1 MYLKAWQSVHKNVI
15 EDFLHFLNKRS
26 GDYILKGGTA
36 LMMCYDLDR
45 FSEDIDLDSRNK
57 SQIGKSVK
65 EFCTRNGYTYR
76 VAKDTETVKRFMVN
90 YGNETRPLKIEISYR
105 NRRFDPLEYTKIN
118 GITVY
123 NIEKLAILKEQA
135 YMGRDKIRDLYDVVF
150 ISKNYWDRLSFPVQ
164 TMIKSGFEQK
174 GMEQFD
180 YLTETQNDDLIDNDK
195 LADDIVDL
203 FDELGIIDDIIAEDK
218 EPTVDDA
225 LNNEDISDIL
235 CIAAEGMNDEYNTH
249 RRAAAERESGNLQ
262 SSGLDEQDDD
272 LLR

>member
-1 MYLKAWQSVHKNVI
+1 MGKLQKGKIHMHLKEWQSAHKNVI
-15 EDFLHFLNKRS
+15 EEFLHFLNKKS
-26 GDYILKGGTA
+26 GGYILKGDTA

-123 NIEKLAILKEQA
+123 NIEKLAILKEQT

-150 ISKNYWDRLSFPVQ
+150 ISKNYWDKLSFPVQ

-174 GMEQFD
+174 GMGQFD

-203 FDELGIIDDIIAEDK
+203 FDELGIIDD
-218 EPTVDDA
+218 A
-225 LNNEDISDIL
+225 LNNEDISDIP
-235 CIAAEGMNDEYNTH
+235 CIAAEGMSDEYNTH